1 MAFIYRF
8 KNKHDEV
15 IYIGYTGQSLDKR
28 MNQHFS
34 NKGHLDNKC
43 YSSVERIEYQKYKTK
58 SDAQIMEVVEINR
71 YKPLYNK
78 LNKQTDNM
86 TLDINENEWKLYK
99 QIKPVNKQTMQNTGI
114 IWKLVAFGYLL
125 YMIMKLFGIL

>member
-8 KNKHDEV
+8 KNKSNEV

-28 MNQHFS
+28 MSQHFS
-34 NKGHLDNKC
+34 DKGHLDGKC
-43 YSSVERIEYQKYKTK
+43 YASVARIEYQKYKTK

-78 LNKQTDNM
+78 LNKQTDSM
-86 TLDINENEWKLYK
+86 TLDIKENEWKLYK
-99 QIKPVNKQTMQNTGI
+99 QIKPVNQQTMQSTGLV
-114 IWKLVAFGYLL
+114 WKLVAFGYLL